1 MIRHLFKIIWAE
13 RQINFWI
20 LIELMLIFCIIWFCS
35 DYLTFM
41 FRRYIKPVG
50 FDIENTYMIE
60 FSQNERKVAELMN
73 ETGKT
78 RDELA
83 IDFGWI
89 AYDRIKNNAS
99 IDKIAVSNNA
109 FPYNTGMNMS
119 ETFVNDDT
127 IPVKGTVADRSVSPE
142 YFDVFKIKFE
152 EGQAFAWSDSER
164 KIAIINGDERDY
176 IGGHHVN
183 DVDKIVYKNR
193 AEEDV
198 IYNVVGIVNKIKRD
212 PFYPYENEVYTL
224 FDRNMMKYLG
234 LGSVNIFVRIKEG
247 IDKDA
252 FIETFSK
259 DMSDQLSIGPLYLK
273 KVTPF
278 DIIKKKYM
286 LWENYDNNFKSIGA
300 ISLFLLINIFL
311 GIIGTFWFRTRERRN
326 EIGLRMAIG
335 ASKRSMIGIFIGE
348 TLLLGTIASV
358 FGFIIS
364 LNVGMADVLKDI
376 GVPVPER
383 LVQKDWLQY
392 VINLCVTFFILVVV
406 SSLAVWY
413 PANQASE
420 TQPAIALRDE

>member
-1 MIRHLFKIIWAE
+1 
-13 RQINFWI
+13 
-20 LIELMLIFCIIWFCS
+20 
-35 DYLTFM
+35 
-41 FRRYIKPVG
+41 
-50 FDIENTYMIE
+50 MIE